1 MLNTLGAEGGR
12 FVARQTE
19 VNQPTLNT
27 VGNITDT
34 IGRKV
39 IVLKL
44 KLKERGGRECFVG
57 FKFVLDI
64 CFIVYQVFIE
74 ESRSRSFIY

>member
-1 MLNTLGAEGGR
+1 MQLETYYCHLSSLLDAMLNTLGAEGGR

-34 IGRKV
+34 IGRKEKYL
-39 IVLKL
+39 IINNTWM
-44 KLKERGGRECFVG
+44 EGASNSYRR
-57 FKFVLDI
+57 
-64 CFIVYQVFIE
+64 
-74 ESRSRSFIY
+74 